1 MDGLDRWWVTGWVF
15 LYHDTRTFAE
25 GFKLLKTLQ
34 CIAIY
39 WSTAHAVSLQRV
51 AIALCKG
58 LRIPK
63 SGKFLL
69 VETVFKENF
78 ACRIRNHGLWNSE
91 YSLRNPESHKKCG
104 IRDAISSDID
114 WNLVSGIRN
123 SRRGIQNPRLS
134 WLSLHVRRIYKRFSK
149 ALYNY
154 LCFGLVH
161 VDTEF
166 LSCQS
171 IVHRQHH
178 FFKCMPVI
186 PLPVKIY
193 ARIERRIGKSK

>member
-1 MDGLDRWWVTGWVF
+1 MQDIFWLFLKKLLSLDVDMFFLKKKMDGLDRWWVTGWVF

-51 AIALCKG
+51 AIAPCKG

-69 VETVFKENF
+69 VETVIKENF

-104 IRDAISSDID
+104 IWDAISSDID
-114 WNLVSGIRN
+114 WNPVSGIRN
-123 SRRGIQNPRLS
+123 SGRGIQNPRLS
-134 WLSLHVRRIYKRFSK
+134 WLSLHEAKTINVLVK
-149 ALYNY
+149 LYIIIFVLARTRWY
-154 LCFGLVH
+154 GIFILSILC
-161 VDTEF
+161 T
-166 LSCQS
+166 
-171 IVHRQHH
+171 
-178 FFKCMPVI
+178 
-186 PLPVKIY
+186 
-193 ARIERRIGKSK
+193 

>member
-1 MDGLDRWWVTGWVF
+1 MQDIFWLFLKKLLSLDVDMFFLKKKMYGLDRWWVTGWVF

-51 AIALCKG
+51 AIAPCKG

-69 VETVFKENF
+69 VETVIKENF

-104 IRDAISSDID
+104 IRDDID
-114 WNLVSGIRN
+114 FLYM
-123 SRRGIQNPRLS
+123 
-134 WLSLHVRRIYKRFSK
+134 RRIYKRFSK

-154 LCFGLVH
+154 LCFGPVH

>member
-1 MDGLDRWWVTGWVF
+1 MRTLNNWPTIRRLSILYCFSFPPSTTHSSLKFTTWLAYSRTFSVQQASNCQKADARYLLTLYGLDRWWVTRWVF
-15 LYHDTRTFAE
+15 LYHDTRPLAE

-39 WSTAHAVSLQRV
+39 WLPAHAVSLQRV
-51 AIALCKG
+51 AIAPCKG

-69 VETVFKENF
+69 VETVIKENF

-134 WLSLHVRRIYKRFSK
+134 WLSLHEANI
-149 ALYNY
+149 
-154 LCFGLVH
+154 
-161 VDTEF
+161 
-166 LSCQS
+166 
-171 IVHRQHH
+171 
-178 FFKCMPVI
+178 
-186 PLPVKIY
+186 
-193 ARIERRIGKSK
+193 